1 MKKIK
6 LKKNPSKKK
15 FKFFSVKFLFLIVIV
30 YISYSLTLKYSI
42 KNNMDM
48 TNEKY
53 VNYLLNESYRTDK
66 PNYTF
71 IVNESLKLLTKLD
84 LSNPDTIL
92 DSKITTIT
100 SSLDNKNNNNV
111 KKDAKAA
118 EDDYDISTYEKLTS
132 YINNPNIDEVTN
144 PEVYIYNTHQ
154 LETYSNGGI
163 ENLNVTPNIM
173 MTSYLLSE
181 KLTKLGVP
189 SIVEDT
195 NMAEFIRVS
204 NLENSEVYA
213 TSRIFINNA
222 KTKNP
227 SLKYF
232 IDIHRDSV
240 DKNIS
245 TCEINGKKYARIL
258 FVIGTSN
265 ETYSEN
271 EKIVRKIDD
280 ISDDLYPCMSRGIYK
295 RETKGWSVAYNQDIS
310 PNVMLIEVGA
320 KENTIDEVLNTVDAL
335 SKVLKKYMKG

>member
-1 MKKIK
+1 MKKMFLKNNDKKKKRSFKFIK
-6 LKKNPSKKK
+6 L
-15 FKFFSVKFLFLIVIV
+15 LFLVLIV
-30 YISYSLTLKYSI
+30 YISYSLTLNYFV
-42 KNNMDM
+42 KNNLDI

-53 VNYLLNESYRTDK
+53 VNYLLSKSYKNKNT
-66 PNYTF
+66 NYTF
-71 IVNESLKLLTKLD
+71 IVNESLKLLAKID
-84 LSNPDTIL
+84 LGDPSTII
-92 DSKITTIT
+92 DSKM
-100 SSLDNKNNNNV
+100 SNYSKKEKNVNIKV
-111 KKDAKAA
+111 KKDATAG
-118 EDDYDISTYEKLTS
+118 EDDYDINTYEKLTS
-132 YINNPNIDEVTN
+132 YINNPNDASVDN

-154 LETYSNGGI
+154 LETYSNSGL
-163 ENLNVTPNIM
+163 ENYNVTPNIM

-181 KLTKLGVP
+181 KLTKLGVK

-204 NLENSEVYA
+204 NLKNSEVYA

-240 DKNIS
+240 SKDIS

-265 ETYSEN
+265 PSYIEN
-271 EKIVRKIDD
+271 EKIVRQIDD
-280 ISDDLYPCMSRGIYK
+280 ISDKLYPCMSRGVFK
-295 RETKGWSVAYNQDIS
+295 RETKGWTVAYNQDIS

-335 SKVLKKYMKG
+335 SKVLKTYMKG

>member
-1 MKKIK
+1 MKKMFLKNNDKKKKRSFKFIK
-6 LKKNPSKKK
+6 L
-15 FKFFSVKFLFLIVIV
+15 LFLVLIV
-30 YISYSLTLKYSI
+30 YISYSLTLNYFV
-42 KNNMDM
+42 KNNLDI

-53 VNYLLNESYRTDK
+53 VNYLLSKSYKNKKT
-66 PNYTF
+66 NYTF
-71 IVNESLKLLTKLD
+71 IVNESLKLLAKID
-84 LSNPDTIL
+84 LGDPSTII
-92 DSKITTIT
+92 DSKM
-100 SSLDNKNNNNV
+100 SNYSKKEKNVNIKV
-111 KKDAKAA
+111 KKDATAG
-118 EDDYDISTYEKLTS
+118 EDDYDINTYEKLTS
-132 YINNPNIDEVTN
+132 YINNPNDASVDN

-154 LETYSNGGI
+154 LETYSNSGL
-163 ENLNVTPNIM
+163 ENYNVTPNIM

-181 KLTKLGVP
+181 KLTKLGVK

-204 NLENSEVYA
+204 NLKNSEVYA

-240 DKNIS
+240 SKDIS

-265 ETYSEN
+265 PSYIEN
-271 EKIVRKIDD
+271 EKIVRQIDD
-280 ISDDLYPCMSRGIYK
+280 ISDKLYPCMSRGVFK
-295 RETKGWSVAYNQDIS
+295 RETKGWTVAYNQDIS

-335 SKVLKKYMKG
+335 SKVLKTYMKG